1 MGSQSHMLGFNVHK
15 MRAAQQLDLMWRMS
29 MDMQGV
35 ESGSLDIGVVT
46 SQKAHTGSTALIM
59 AG

>member
-1 MGSQSHMLGFNVHK
+1 MGARSHTLGFNVHK
-15 MRAAQQLDLMWRMS
+15 MRAARQLDLMWLMS

-46 SQKAHTGSTALIM
+46 SQKAHTGSAALIM